1 MSSRKGKV
9 ARDREE
15 KVAGRQRVQQWRE
28 EGEKTERREFY
39 MLWKGGKN
47 IESNREEKRG
57 EKQRKTKEERVL
69 HALKRGKKTK
79 SPIEKRKG
87 EKK

>member
-1 MSSRKGKV
+1 
-9 ARDREE
+9 
-15 KVAGRQRVQQWRE
+15 
-28 EGEKTERREFY
+28 

-87 EKK
+87 EKSREEIERKGFYMLWKCGQRQTYQSSVAVRENSGKEKV